1 MPKNAIRQEFEL
13 STRSSFTKVECDISL
28 SVNGRE
34 LPSLAVLGKALEDAV
49 SLIQTVVSD
58 SYKKVPERVEG
69 TTGMGSQPQ
78 LQPQSVRVEPPK
90 PAIPF
95 G

>member
-13 STRSSFTKVECDISL
+13 STRGAYTKVECDISL

-69 TTGMGSQPQ
+69 TTGIASQPQ
-78 LQPQSVRVEPPK
+78 IGQSVRVEPPK